1 MAKNLI
7 LVKKT
12 GCNMNLI
19 RLFLFLAFVFLS
31 PQIKAEESFLKT
43 SDIPLMPD
51 LKINATEQMDF
62 DTPTGQVLVL
72 EGKSKNKTGDEIILF
87 YENILPQMGWRKIE
101 KGLFKR
107 NGDTLNIMILKNKKP
122 AKVQF
127 DISLTGGH

>member
-1 MAKNLI
+1 
-7 LVKKT
+7 
-12 GCNMNLI
+12 MNLI